1 MALAGYHAK
10 KGMKA
15 RLCFG
20 LTRGGGWSRAR
31 PKRNMLFFVPLRV
44 RFLAMTMFEQ
54 ALHCLFGLTKT
65 FFCVP
70 LKVRFLAMTMFEQAL
85 HCLFGLT
92 KTLFK

>member
-31 PKRNMLFFVPLRV
+31 PKRNMLFFVPLKV
-44 RFLAMTMFEQ
+44 CFLAMTMFEQ

-70 LKVRFLAMTMFEQAL
+70 LKVRFLAMTMFEQAR
-85 HCLFGLT
+85 HCSFGLT

>member
-54 ALHCLFGLTKT
+54 ARHCS
-65 FFCVP
+65 
-70 LKVRFLAMTMFEQAL
+70 
-85 HCLFGLT
+85 FGLT
-92 KTLFK
+92 KTLVPLVHGVGCIWPKDKK

>member
-44 RFLAMTMFEQ
+44 RFLAMTMF
-54 ALHCLFGLTKT
+54 K
-65 FFCVP
+65 
-70 LKVRFLAMTMFEQAL
+70 QAL

-92 KTLFK
+92 KTLVPLAHEVGCIRPKDKK